1 MRSRGTD
8 VRRRIAA
15 AVSVGLACAVT
26 AACGGSPSGPSPG
39 PGPGP
44 NPTPNTAPVI
54 EAIVVSAT
62 RTEVETDVTF
72 TATVR
77 DAETAIDQLKFEWKA
92 DAGTFTGTG
101 PSVTWR
107 VPKGVPTPADY
118 TVTLT
123 VTETYG
129 TANAQGVR
137 PQHTVT
143 GSAPV
148 VRVHDSPKEVGAMS
162 EQFLIDFSTTT
173 MPAPYNAS
181 NYWEYIMRN
190 FKAAACPEPV
200 EFEKEKDDVIRHY
213 TNFSMQNYKIRD
225 ASVSVRFGGSCPYRG
240 RLGDACATVPVDWD
254 SIDTRT
260 NSRGTTRGID
270 HIAAAYSTADSRWW
284 LCSSDFEPT
293 TTLTGHSS
301 YWR

>member
-1 MRSRGTD
+1 MRSRGPD

-54 EAIVVSAT
+54 ETIAVSAT

-92 DAGTFTGTG
+92 DAGTFSGAG

-107 VPKGVPTPADY
+107 VPKGVATPADY

-143 GSAPV
+143 RSAPV

-162 EQFLIDFSTTT
+162 RQFLIDFSTTT
-173 MPAPYNAS
+173 IKD
-181 NYWEYIMRN
+181 WQVVMRN
-190 FKAAACPEPV
+190 FKAAACPQPGEI
-200 EFEKEKDDVIRHY
+200 EAEKEDVIHHY
-213 TNFSMQNYKIRD
+213 TFFNMQNYEIGP
-225 ASVSVRFGGSCPYRG
+225 AAVSVRFVGSCPYAG
-240 RLGDACATVPVDWD
+240 KLGDACAAVPVYWD
-254 SIDTRT
+254 SIDTRN
-260 NSRGTTRGID
+260 NSRGPTRGVE
-270 HIAAAYSTADSRWW
+270 HISAAYSVADSRWW
-284 LCSSDFEPT
+284 LCSSYFEPT